1 MPALRF
7 LAGPTAFNVIRERGL
22 HPDVFTQLLA
32 ASGGPKWL
40 GIAGLDKYLFT
51 EFFKQRNTPLYT
63 LGASSGAWRLACLA
77 QQDPRQAYRR
87 LEDYYIGQ
95 RYETVPTPQE
105 VSEQVKGIV
114 RGILGETG
122 GREIVNHPFIHSH
135 LIACRAKHINRFS
148 HKAPLAAGLAIAAAT
163 NLFSRKTLGWHF
175 ERMVFSQQL
184 ASSPFKQLE
193 DLPTQQAPLTAA
205 NMDAVMLA
213 TGSIPL
219 VLAPV
224 SQIDGATAG
233 QYYDGGITDYHFDLP
248 LSAASGLTL
257 YPHFYPH
264 MSPGWFDK
272 SLTWRRART
281 NYHNALVLAPS
292 AEFVASLPFGKVPDR
307 EDFKQLS
314 TAERRQYWRK
324 AVALSERLA
333 DEFAEVYVK
342 GKVLDRLSPL
352 QG

>member
-1 MPALRF
+1 MSALRF
-7 LAGPTAFNVIRERGL
+7 LAGPTAFNTLAEQGL
-22 HPDVFTQLLA
+22 NPECFTQLLA

-40 GIAGLDKYLFT
+40 GIAGLDKYLFA
-51 EFFKQRNTPLYT
+51 EFFKDRQTPLYT
-63 LGASSGAWRLACLA
+63 FGASSGAWRLACLA
-77 QQDPRQAYRR
+77 QQDPLKAYAS

-122 GREIVNHPFIHSH
+122 GREIVNHAYIHSH
-135 LIACRAKHINRFS
+135 LIACRAKHINCFS
-148 HKAPLAAGLAIAAAT
+148 HKLPQATGLAIAAAT

-175 ERMVFSQQL
+175 ERVVFSQQV
-184 ASSPFKQLE
+184 AASPFLQLK
-193 DLPTQQAPLTAA
+193 DLPSLQAQLTET

-224 SQIDGATAG
+224 SQIDGVAAG

-248 LSAASGLTL
+248 LSHATGLTL

-272 SLTWRRART
+272 SLTWRRAHT
-281 NYHNALVLAPS
+281 NYHNALVLAPT
-292 AEFVASLPFGKVPDR
+292 AEFVASLPFGKIPDR
-307 EDFKQLS
+307 EDFKQLD
-314 TAERRQYWRK
+314 TAQRIKYWRTS
-324 AVALSERLA
+324 VALSERLGE
-333 DEFAEVYVK
+333 EFAEVFAK
-342 GKVLDRLSPL
+342 GNLMERLEHF
-352 QG
+352 